1 MVACAYKMRWSI
13 DRRGSPKTPI
23 PKVVVQTIVIAQM
36 NVAAAVKNGGSRA
49 AIQTIRGH
57 RGAMARSRDH
67 VRFGIRIRD
76 EHKTVTTA
84 SASIPSANSRLV
96 GNSRTREAHP

>member
-36 NVAAAVKNGGSRA
+36 NVAAAVKNGGSTAARHTISRHRA
-49 AIQTIRGH
+49 AMSKSKGPNK
-57 RGAMARSRDH
+57 
-67 VRFGIRIRD
+67 VRIKIRD
-76 EHKTVTTA
+76 YRKTLATTKRNIA
-84 SASIPSANSRLV
+84 SPESDSSVEP
-96 GNSRTREAHP
+96 TET

>member
-36 NVAAAVKNGGSRA
+36 NVAAAVKNGGSRGARPTINGDMA
-49 AIQTIRGH
+49 AVARG
-57 RGAMARSRDH
+57 RVQG
-67 VRFGIRIRD
+67 RFGVKGRG
-76 EHKTVTTA
+76 EHQTGDP
-84 SASIPSANSRLV
+84 PSGSTPSPPSRLD
-96 GNSRTREAHP
+96 GKSRQ

>member
-36 NVAAAVKNGGSRA
+36 KVAAAVKNGGGRA
-49 AIQTIRGH
+49 AVPTI
-57 RGAMARSRDH
+57 SRDKAAIARPRVH
-67 VRFGIRIRD
+67 ARLRIRISD
-76 EHKTVTTA
+76 GHKTVGNARA
-84 SASIPSANSRLV
+84 SNPFADSRPCGQL
-96 GNSRTREAHP
+96 RQ